1 MISWGPVI
9 RGIFPRRLL
18 LYVVALLCPVL
29 LALGAAFYLAGWVG
43 VAAVAGLY
51 LVAGVGVRYFMVDL
65 GSRVVWTSRGSFAA
79 SAFDAAR
86 HLEGTTT
93 PELARSMNH
102 ARRLLSLFV
111 VCLWPLYVIVWRS
124 ASRS

>member
-1 MISWGPVI
+1 MIWGPVI
-9 RGIFPRRLL
+9 RGVFPRRLP

-29 LALGAAFYLAGWVG
+29 LALGAALYLAGWVG

-65 GSRVVWTSRGSFAA
+65 GGKVVFLTRGNHAA
-79 SAFDAAR
+79 SGIDVAR
-86 HLEGTTT
+86 HLEGSATT
-93 PELARSMNH
+93 PELARSMNQ
-102 ARRLLSLFV
+102 ARRLLSLLV

>member
-1 MISWGPVI
+1 VI
-9 RGIFPRRLL
+9 PPGGLAR
-18 LYVVALLCPVL
+18 YVLFLLCPVCL
-29 LALGAAFYLAGWVG
+29 VLGAAFYLAGWWGLAASIAAYLIAG
-43 VAAVAGLY
+43 VA
-51 LVAGVGVRYFMVDL
+51 VRSFLVDL
-65 GSRVVWTSRGSFAA
+65 GGKVVFLTRGNHAA
-79 SAFDAAR
+79 SGIDVAR
-86 HLEGTTT
+86 HLEGSATT